1 MFQKII
7 DFFKSLFGGK
17 KKKTRPSSPSA
28 SNSTSSAKPQPS
40 PKTTTKIPTPPPPP
54 KVEKTIVKEPVNFTA
69 PSATLCLGCYDAGV
83 DRAKITGLLKIYHQ
97 RMSGIPDSVKFSK
110 FRHSD
115 LVDWVEPQ
123 EVNGKAV
130 AVLQGFLRDAGF
142 LPTYSNID
150 GIFDYTT
157 QAGVRLFQEYVRTI
171 EKDTSIGI
179 PDGVIGKNGW
189 KHIKRWVEGH
199 KTATAWKR
207 GQRSAE
213 YNKWISLM
221 DQARKHYESNP
232 HLILDKVNA
241 KVAEI
246 GTNKVDTLSIDNWKT
261 DENQIHLI
269 GIRRKEEEREKN
281 RLRQNDDLFILL
293 IDGMVFKFW
302 GSTDPNYKAKNRKDE
317 AFLVE
322 GQHKFR
328 FGWHNRSQAN
338 QNKVYQGLN
347 PFNHG
352 VLVFRDRD
360 NDDKLTD
367 ADILSKGI
375 DNTPNNT
382 INIHWTGAGQG
393 ASGTWSAGCQVFAGK
408 NYINNNGDL
417 IDCSSFAAVG
427 TTDLKNNSS
436 KMSLSKT
443 KAAYNMFIDLLI
455 LFRPKD
461 VDYLYYTLGRD
472 DTFSHKFVIDLSGD
486 DMLSDTLNVFK
497 LPDDLG

>member
-7 DFFKSLFGGK
+7 EFFKSLFGEK
-17 KKKTRPSSPSA
+17 KRKTKPTSTSTNT
-28 SNSTSSAKPQPS
+28 SNSSVKQQSS
-40 PKTTTKIPTPPPPP
+40 PKTTTKTSPTTTPP
-54 KVEKTIVKEPVNFTA
+54 KVEKPIVKEAVNFTA
-69 PSATLCLGCYDAGV
+69 PTATLFLGCYDTGV
-83 DRAKITGLLKIYHQ
+83 DRAKITTLLKIYHQ
-97 RMSGIPDSVKFSK
+97 RMSGIPEGVKFKK

-115 LVDWVEPQ
+115 LVDWVDPQ
-123 EVNGKAV
+123 EVKGNPV

-142 LPTYSNID
+142 LPADSNLD

-171 EKDTSIGI
+171 DKDSNIGI
-179 PDGVIGKNGW
+179 PDGVIGKTGW

-207 GQRSAE
+207 GQHSAE
-213 YNKWISLM
+213 YNKWIHLM
-221 DQARKHYESNP
+221 DQARNHYQSNP

-241 KVAEI
+241 KVAEL
-246 GTNKVDTLSIDNWKT
+246 GSNKVDTLSIDDWKT
-261 DENQIHLI
+261 DGNQIHLI
-269 GIRRKEEEREKN
+269 GIRRKEEERDKN

-338 QNKVYQGLN
+338 QSKVYQGLN
-347 PFNHG
+347 PYSNG

-375 DNTPNNT
+375 DNSPNNT

-393 ASGTWSAGCQVFAGK
+393 TSGTWSAGCQVFAGK

-417 IDCSSFAAVG
+417 IDCSKFAAIG
-427 TTDLKNNSS
+427 NADLKNNSS
-436 KMSLSKT
+436 KTSLSKT

-472 DTFSHKFVIDLSGD
+472 DTFTQKFVVDLSGD
-486 DMLSDTLNVFK
+486 DILSDTLKTFN
-497 LPDDLG
+497 LPDDLA

>member
-7 DFFKSLFGGK
+7 EFLQSLFGGNK
-17 KKKTRPSSPSA
+17 RKAKPT
-28 SNSTSSAKPQPS
+28 STSTTTSTTSVNQQS
-40 PKTTTKIPTPPPPP
+40 SVKTTTKTPPTTPS
-54 KVEKTIVKEPVNFTA
+54 KIEKPILKEPINFTA
-69 PSATLCLGCYDAGV
+69 PTVTLFLGCYDTGV
-83 DRAKITGLLKIYHQ
+83 DQAKITGLLKIYHQ
-97 RMSGIPDSVKFSK
+97 RMSGIPDSVKYKK
-110 FRHSD
+110 FRHGD
-115 LVDWVEPQ
+115 LNDWVDPKEI
-123 EVNGKAV
+123 NGNSV
-130 AVLQGFLRDAGF
+130 AVLQGFLRDSGF
-142 LPTYSNID
+142 LPTDSNID

-171 EKDTSIGI
+171 DNDASIGM

-189 KHIKRWVEGH
+189 KHIKQWVEGS

-207 GQRSAE
+207 GQRSTE
-213 YNKWISLM
+213 YEKWINLM
-221 DQARKHYESNP
+221 DQARKHYQNNP
-232 HLILDKVNA
+232 HLILDKVNE
-241 KVAEI
+241 KVAKI
-246 GTNKVDTLSIDNWKT
+246 GIDKVDTLRIDNWKT
-261 DENQIHLI
+261 DGNHIHLI
-269 GIRRKEEEREKN
+269 GIRRKEKEREKN

-347 PFNHG
+347 PYSKG

-367 ADILSKGI
+367 ADIISKGI

-417 IDCSSFAAVG
+417 IDCSKFAAIG
-427 TTDLKNNSS
+427 NADLKKNLSAT
-436 KMSLSKT
+436 SLSKT
-443 KAAYNMFIDLLI
+443 KAAYNMFTDLLL

-472 DTFSHKFVIDLSGD
+472 DTFTHKFVVDLSGD
-486 DMLSDTLNVFK
+486 DILSDTLKTFK
-497 LPDDLG
+497 LPNDLG